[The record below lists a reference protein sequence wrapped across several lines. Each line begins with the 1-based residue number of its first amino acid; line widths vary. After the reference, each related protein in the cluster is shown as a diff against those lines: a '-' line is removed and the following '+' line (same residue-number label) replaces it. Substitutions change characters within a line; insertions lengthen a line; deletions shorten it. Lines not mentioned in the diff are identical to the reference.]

1 MPSQPASHRLNAG
14 RIDRQIDERNR
25 TPPHPIRPINKRI
38 HTRIIYT
45 TPHSSWSRKHQEL
58 KRAHDRLKVLFG
70 AFWLFLPCVCL
81 HIHVSHATFVTAG
94 KIESDDHTTPTTHA
108 QIWKKQTGYDDAP
121 LKRNTS
127 EAHAFLGKWDLG
139 TRRTLEQL
147 IEFTGLDTRKKE
159 VRRVVVCGF
168 VDVCG

>member
-1 MPSQPASHRLNAG
+1 MNTTTRPCIQY
-14 RIDRQIDERNR
+14 DRS
-25 TPPHPIRPINKRI
+25 TT
-38 HTRIIYT
+38 HTHT
-45 TPHSSWSRKHQEL
+45 LTPHSSWSRKHQEL

-70 AFWLFLPCVCL
+70 AFWLFLPCVFW
-81 HIHVSHATFVTAG
+81 HIYMCSVCVFLCIGRWG
-94 KIESDDHTTPTTHA
+94 KLNLTTTPPKPPRTH
-108 QIWKKQTGYDDAP
+108 IWQQTGYDDAP

-159 VRRVVVCGF
+159 VLFWYWF
-168 VDVCG
+168 VGVIG